1 MPSDKRPIQT
11 ALNQRHP
18 EAGVHKMSHGTQAYS
33 APTARERLKHRM
45 RPLPLTQL
53 PLSEHPTSLPQAPQC
68 LIEAQEHCP
77 LRLFPLIYFLFPP
90 SLPRLLWGCFYI
102 QKLGFDSPLNITLVP
117 VLLFIMHSTRLCL
130 LVEWFATVLSCM
142 IISIL
147 QLSEIAL

>member
-1 MPSDKRPIQT
+1 MPGDKRPIQT

-33 APTARERLKHRM
+33 APTARECLKHRM

-53 PLSEHPTSLPQAPQC
+53 PLSEHPTSLPQAWRC

-102 QKLGFDSPLNITLVP
+102 QKLGFDSTQHHPCSCSVVHYAFNTLMSPRGV
-117 VLLFIMHSTRLCL
+117 VCNSALLHDYLHLTAF
-130 LVEWFATVLSCM
+130 
-142 IISIL
+142 
-147 QLSEIAL
+147 

>member
-53 PLSEHPTSLPQAPQC
+53 PLSEHPTSLPQA
-68 LIEAQEHCP
+68 IA
-77 LRLFPLIYFLFPP
+77 
-90 SLPRLLWGCFYI
+90 
-102 QKLGFDSPLNITLVP
+102 N
-117 VLLFIMHSTRLCL
+117 LLFWGAGTHCFQDLSSPKRDQTLAL
-130 LVEWFATVLSCM
+130 GNESVEL
-142 IISIL
+142 
-147 QLSEIAL
+147 